1 MPQGVHQ
8 PPFRRNGRST
18 SNAEPTLTNL
28 GKPNLRYRLVL
39 RTEPPPATTPATPR
53 SSAVRRPLLLV
64 AGMGALVLCAAL
76 SLALGSR
83 SVPLATIVDALTG
96 AAHGG
101 DADVVTGLR
110 VPRTLIGLAV
120 GAALGVD
127 GAVAQGVTR
136 NPLASPITLGINAGA
151 SLAVV
156 AAIYTLD
163 LSRPAEYVWFAF
175 AGAAVAAVAAYAM
188 SRRGGDLD
196 PVRLAL
202 GGTVL
207 TVVLTSWTSALMLAS
222 HRTLDEAR
230 FWLAGSIAGR
240 QLDTLTPVL
249 PFLVLGLV
257 AAFAISPALNALALG
272 DETAQSLGVPV
283 ARIRV
288 VGGLAVVLLAGSAVA
303 VSGPVAFIG
312 LAAPHLVRP
321 LLGNDHRWLLPGC
334 LITGPLLLL
343 AADVL
348 GRLVVRPSEIEVG
361 IVTAFL
367 GAPLLAVLAR
377 KVAK

>member
-1 MPQGVHQ
+1 M
-8 PPFRRNGRST
+8 
-18 SNAEPTLTNL
+18 
-28 GKPNLRYRLVL
+28 L
-39 RTEPPPATTPATPR
+39 RTDPPATTTPATPR
-53 SSAVRRPLLLV
+53 PAALQRPLLLV
-64 AGMGALVLCAAL
+64 AGAGALVLCAAL

-83 SVPLATIVDALTG
+83 SIPLATVLDALTG

-120 GAALGVD
+120 GAALGVA

-136 NPLASPITLGINAGA
+136 NPLASPVTLGINAGA

-156 AAIYTLD
+156 AAIYALD
-163 LSRPAEYVWFAF
+163 LSRPSQYVWFAF

-240 QLDTLTPVL
+240 HLDTLTPVL
-249 PFLVLGLV
+249 PFLAIGLV

-272 DETAQSLGVPV
+272 DETAQALGVPV

-312 LAAPHLVRP
+312 LAAPHLVRTV
-321 LLGNDHRWLLPGC
+321 LGNDHRWLLPGC

-348 GRLVVRPSEIEVG
+348 GRLVVQPSEIEVG

>member
-1 MPQGVHQ
+1 M
-8 PPFRRNGRST
+8 
-18 SNAEPTLTNL
+18 
-28 GKPNLRYRLVL
+28 
-39 RTEPPPATTPATPR
+39 
-53 SSAVRRPLLLV
+53 LLV
-64 AGMGALVLCAAL
+64 AGVAALVLCAAL

-83 SVPLATIVDALTG
+83 AIPLSTVVDALTG

-120 GAALGVD
+120 GAALGVA

-136 NPLASPITLGINAGA
+136 NPLASPVTLGINAGA

-156 AAIYTLD
+156 AAIYALD
-163 LSRPAEYVWFAF
+163 LSSPSQYVWFAF
-175 AGAAVAAVAAYAM
+175 AGAAVAAVSAYGM

-196 PVRLAL
+196 PIRLAL

-240 QLDTLTPVL
+240 HLDTLTPVL
-249 PFLVLGLV
+249 PFLALGLV

-272 DETAQSLGVPV
+272 DETAQALGVPV

-312 LAAPHLVRP
+312 LAAPHLVRA
-321 LLGNDHRWLLPGC
+321 LFGNDHRWLLPGC

-348 GRLVVRPSEIEVG
+348 GRLVVQPSEIEVG